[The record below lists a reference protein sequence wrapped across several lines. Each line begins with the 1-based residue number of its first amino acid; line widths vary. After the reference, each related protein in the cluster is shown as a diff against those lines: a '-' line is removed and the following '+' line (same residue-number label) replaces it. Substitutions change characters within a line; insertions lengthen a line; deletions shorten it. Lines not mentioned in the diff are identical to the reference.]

1 MTVMEFRHRVDK
13 FDIALRHRLAPADK
27 VRVIGKPGSNVAI
40 TVECGL
46 SQSRCIK
53 GYSPYYDRSIRLSRG
68 RYAPDSGLFKAV
80 YLWNFQ
86 ASVGWHRDPTGR
98 TIIAIMGEPEPPR
111 WRCSEPSERRERHHE
126 RQGLLATVAVSRL
139 SPTEG
144 FVESKIDRTSL
155 IGGRL

>member
-1 MTVMEFRHRVDK
+1 MPTTSLSPKPGGSRHRIKPEYHVHLDVSIKSLTHSGQPSRPHTAEKQRAQMTVMEFRHRVDK

-68 RYAPDSGLFKAV
+68 RYAPDFGLFKAV
-80 YLWNFQ
+80 YLWK
-86 ASVGWHRDPTGR
+86 
-98 TIIAIMGEPEPPR
+98 
-111 WRCSEPSERRERHHE
+111 
-126 RQGLLATVAVSRL
+126 GL
-139 SPTEG
+139 
-144 FVESKIDRTSL
+144 
-155 IGGRL
+155 GRLAPRPDRKDHHSDNGRA